1 MATLAQGAVGK
12 SMVRAGSPRVAPIEI
27 DDVSTKS
34 LAGRSRHWGYELILD
49 ISGCNKRIDDE
60 DAVKAFLKDMV
71 GALKM
76 KAIGE
81 PILKRPPKGDGHGIS
96 ALQFITTSSILF
108 HGDDQNWCAYLN
120 IFSCAT
126 FAPKTAIAVVK
137 KHFKPKHMGEPL
149 WLHRDAGRWPEK

>member
-1 MATLAQGAVGK
+1 MKTLAEGEARAGKGRSGSPFIKPIEVDDIPGK
-12 SMVRAGSPRVAPIEI
+12 SI
-27 DDVSTKS
+27 
-34 LAGRSRHWGYELILD
+34 AGRDEHWGYELIIDL
-49 ISGCNKRIDDE
+49 SGCNRKIDDE
-60 DAVKAFLKDMV
+60 AAVKAFLKDMV

-76 KAIGE
+76 KAIGD
-81 PILKRPPKGDGHGIS
+81 PYLARPPKGDGHGIS

-120 IFSCAT
+120 IFSCAP

-137 KHFKPKHMGEPL
+137 KHFAPRNMGNPI